1 MAAYINVEG
10 SVPSWVGLQSA
21 GITVF
26 PETFINDPLHPLYN
40 PFTVSDNGGYVA
52 ITASSGFDTPI
63 NVDDRIYYVPANS
76 LTGYT
81 ATITAWDAATQTLT
95 TDIVY
100 SAATSSGAAVQLL
113 YSPIISLFAGHFTG
127 IDPYPQQLPYR
138 LVDQFQVE
146 WFLYSEDVTVA
157 PAYVGQII
165 LNGYLR
171 TLFEA
176 VQPANGGT
184 NFTLFNKFRL
194 IYDEVILA
202 EANVAYSMLSD
213 TDLSAL
219 AASNG
224 YLTSYENTPA
234 VFSCG
239 DTILTKIDSTRIY
252 EVVISNGTPETGDSF
267 NSDFNTDYGY

>member
-1 MAAYINVEG
+1 MSAYINIQG
-10 SVPSWVGLQSA
+10 SVPAWVGLQSA
-21 GITVF
+21 GIFCT
-26 PETFINDPLHPLYN
+26 PETFINDVTNPLFN
-40 PFTVSDNGGYVA
+40 PFTVSDDGGYVA
-52 ITASSGFDTPI
+52 VTANNGFNTHI
-63 NVDDRIYYVPANS
+63 NVGERVYFIEAGE
-76 LTGYT
+76 LIGMT
-81 ATITAWDAATQTLT
+81 AIITAWDAGTQTIT

-100 SAATSSGAAVQLL
+100 SASMSTGSVFQVLH
-113 YSPIISLFAGHFTG
+113 SPIISLFAGHFNG
-127 IDPYPQQLPYR
+127 VDPYPMELPYQ

-146 WFLYSEDVTVA
+146 WFLYTDSPIA
-157 PAYVGQII
+157 PSFYVGQII

-194 IYDEVILA
+194 IYDEIILA

-267 NSDFNTDYGY
+267 NNDFNTDYGY

>member
-10 SVPSWVGLQSA
+10 SVPAWVGLQSA
-21 GITVF
+21 GLIVF
-26 PETFINDPLHPLYN
+26 PETFINDPLHPLFN

-81 ATITAWDAATQTLT
+81 ATITAWDVATQTLT

-100 SAATSSGAAVQLL
+100 SASTSSGAAVQPLH
-113 YSPIISLFAGHFTG
+113 SPIISLVVGHSPVF
-127 IDPYPQQLPYR
+127 DPYPTELPIR
-138 LVDQFQVE
+138 LLDQFQVE
-146 WFLYSEDVTVA
+146 WFLYTTDPALA
-157 PAYVGQII
+157 PTYAGQII

-194 IYDEVILA
+194 IYDSYLLA

-239 DTILTKIDSTRIY
+239 DTILSKIDSTRIY
-252 EVVISNGTPETGDSF
+252 EVLISNGTPETGDSF
-267 NSDFNTDYGY
+267 NNDFNTDYGY